1 MMIHCFAGK
10 DRTGFTVAL
19 VLETLG
25 VDRDAILADFL
36 RSNDAVPQLRESILE
51 SVRNR
56 AAEEPTDEI
65 VTFAHARL
73 TEEVLGVR
81 EEYLDAA
88 WRMMGSEYA
97 RRLSRGRRRA
107 AGSSRSAAVQPA
119 RRGAARFPASPRVE
133 VSRRRCGAVAV

>member
-1 MMIHCFAGK
+1 M
-10 DRTGFTVAL
+10 AL
-19 VLETLG
+19 VLETVG

-65 VTFAHARL
+65 VTFAEARL

-88 WRMMGSEYA
+88 WRMIDSEY
-97 RRLSRGRRRA
+97 
-107 AGSSRSAAVQPA
+107 GSLPTTLRRSA
-119 RRGAARFPASPRVE
+119 
-133 VSRRRCGAVAV
+133 